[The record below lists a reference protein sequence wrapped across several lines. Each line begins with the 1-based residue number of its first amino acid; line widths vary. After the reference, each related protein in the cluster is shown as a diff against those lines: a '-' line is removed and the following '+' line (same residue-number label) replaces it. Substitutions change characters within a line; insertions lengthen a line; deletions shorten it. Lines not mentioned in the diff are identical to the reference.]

1 MLNLIKN
8 EWMKLWS
15 KKGTWVMV
23 IFLAAIIIGLT
34 GLAKLSERLFDDS
47 EWTESLE
54 TEIDEIETQLAS
66 DDLTERERVEL
77 EMQQEDMQEMV
88 VFSIESNQPQ
98 VRESVIIETYGIMSL
113 VTLLTIIVAG
123 GIVSTEFSQG
133 TIKMLL
139 SRPVSRWKVLLSKYI
154 TVILFCLLAT
164 AITYASSVMSAYIF
178 YSGATEST
186 MLFYDEMLNVSA
198 VWSKSLYLMFL
209 SFVNAMI
216 IATIAFMLGVLFKST
231 AMAIGI
237 SIFLYFT
244 GGMIVM
250 FLAKYS
256 FAKFILFAHS
266 NLTVYETGYSILP
279 DMTMPFSVM
288 VIIVYWIIFLVLSF
302 LTFMK
307 RDVTA

>member
-98 VRESVIIETYGIMSL
+98 VRS
-113 VTLLTIIVAG
+113 
-123 GIVSTEFSQG
+123 
-133 TIKMLL
+133 
-139 SRPVSRWKVLLSKYI
+139 P
-154 TVILFCLLAT
+154 
-164 AITYASSVMSAYIF
+164 
-178 YSGATEST
+178 
-186 MLFYDEMLNVSA
+186 
-198 VWSKSLYLMFL
+198 
-209 SFVNAMI
+209 
-216 IATIAFMLGVLFKST
+216 
-231 AMAIGI
+231 
-237 SIFLYFT
+237 
-244 GGMIVM
+244 
-250 FLAKYS
+250 
-256 FAKFILFAHS
+256 
-266 NLTVYETGYSILP
+266 
-279 DMTMPFSVM
+279 
-288 VIIVYWIIFLVLSF
+288 
-302 LTFMK
+302 
-307 RDVTA
+307 